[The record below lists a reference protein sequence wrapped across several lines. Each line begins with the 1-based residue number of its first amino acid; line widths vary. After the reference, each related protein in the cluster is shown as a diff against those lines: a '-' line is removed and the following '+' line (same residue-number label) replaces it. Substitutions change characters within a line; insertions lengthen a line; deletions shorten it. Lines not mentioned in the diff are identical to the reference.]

1 MILDRWAGAE
11 LTEKLATYR
20 VVSVVGCR
28 QSGKTTLLLNAPLP
42 NLSFHSLDTQST
54 FDEARTDPAFFV
66 RRRDAS
72 VMVIDEVQKVP
83 QLIGEIKY
91 VVDRNPAKGQYII
104 SSSADYRKLPQAN
117 ESLAGRA
124 GFVRVRTFSEAEKR
138 QKKPG
143 FLKSLFEGK
152 LPLSLS
158 FECSKPM
165 VLGLAIEGGFPE
177 VLGLPSAEARTS
189 WFTDY
194 LANQVLLDLRNQWG
208 VRKKNTIEEVIKS
221 VAIYSS
227 RELTKATLA
236 ADFKVAWATLDTYF
250 SAIEAMYLADLV
262 PGWAKKDYDRPGQTP
277 KPFMTDSGLMAHLL
291 KVYQPEDILD
301 NNERSQNE
309 GGKLVETWVY
319 NQLASEADL
328 HPAWS
333 LNYLRTRR
341 HEIDFVLTDENG
353 RLLGIEV
360 KAGESVASDD
370 FQHLRWLQELVGA
383 ENFIGVILYSGDR
396 VRSGGNGC
404 YALPMSALWSDFEQ
418 WEPR

>member
-1 MILDRWAGAE
+1 M
-11 LTEKLATYR
+11 
-20 VVSVVGCR
+20 
-28 QSGKTTLLLNAPLP
+28 
-42 NLSFHSLDTQST
+42 
-54 FDEARTDPAFFV
+54 
-66 RRRDAS
+66 
-72 VMVIDEVQKVP
+72 
-83 QLIGEIKY
+83 
-91 VVDRNPAKGQYII
+91 
-104 SSSADYRKLPQAN
+104 
-117 ESLAGRA
+117 
-124 GFVRVRTFSEAEKR
+124 
-138 QKKPG
+138 
-143 FLKSLFEGK
+143 
-152 LPLSLS
+152 
-158 FECSKPM
+158 
-165 VLGLAIEGGFPE
+165 
-177 VLGLPSAEARTS
+177 
-189 WFTDY
+189 
-194 LANQVLLDLRNQWG
+194 
-208 VRKKNTIEEVIKS
+208 
-221 VAIYSS
+221 
-227 RELTKATLA
+227 
-236 ADFKVAWATLDTYF
+236 AWATLDTYF

-262 PGWAKKDYDRPGQTP
+262 SGWAKKDYDRPGQTP